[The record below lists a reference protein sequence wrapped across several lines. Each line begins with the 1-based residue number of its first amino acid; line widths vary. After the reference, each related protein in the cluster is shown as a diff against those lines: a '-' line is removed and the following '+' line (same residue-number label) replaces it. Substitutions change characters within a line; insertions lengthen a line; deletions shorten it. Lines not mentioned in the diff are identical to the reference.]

1 MPYGPK
7 GEWRPADPIAAAI
20 HVAKL
25 ATGEIEETFE
35 PPPAEPRDPA
45 QAQRTARKGGEA
57 RASALT
63 PERRREIAKS
73 GAEARWVAHAH
84 GAQRRP
90 K

>member
-25 ATGEIEETFE
+25 TTGEIEETYE
-35 PPPAEPRDPA
+35 SPSGKRSDPD
-45 QAQRTARKGGEA
+45 QARQAAAKGGEA

-63 PERRREIAKS
+63 PERRSEIGKA
-73 GAEARWVAHAH
+73 GARARWS
-84 GAQRRP
+84 RRAGS
-90 K
+90 KGRK